1 MKTIS
6 ETKNVTIS
14 TSETH
19 EEFVGGKFGHLMNKT
34 GLGFYVPAI
43 GYYKLVEVM
52 NSTIHMDRE
61 IKQPVYAYFNAESFN
76 SFIEQKVLFEAKFLY
91 NKKSIGDKNVTLK
104 EGMIIHIKDTTLVDA
119 YFNGKPYSTYKIVWE
134 IVNVNTTHQ
143 LYNGYD
149 EEYGEEYTQEELD
162 EMYKDAL
169 EGEESAYWN
178 ID

>member
-6 ETKNVTIS
+6 ETKNVTIY
-14 TSETH
+14 TPETH

-43 GYYKLVEVM
+43 GYYKLVEVK
-52 NSTIHMDRE
+52 NSPIHMDRE
-61 IKQPVYAYFNAESFN
+61 IKQPIYAYFNAESFN